1 MPCARL
7 ACGKIHFAKGEKCF
21 EHCGVRTY
29 SLPLCGIGAADR
41 LAVKFRQDAIV
52 RKVAAFKVAVS
63 ENKGHEEYA
72 KAYSESIPQNA
83 SEQLF
88 HSKRSRSVKGWSRV
102 WATEALVT

>member
-1 MPCARL
+1 MPGSRL
-7 ACGKIHFAKGEKCF
+7 TFTKIYFAKGEKCF

-41 LAVKFRQDAIV
+41 LAVKFRQHAIV
-52 RKVAAFKVAVS
+52 GKVAAFKVAVPKN
-63 ENKGHEEYA
+63 EGHEEYA